1 MACHSRGS
9 IANEPNNSEVG
20 LTPKLADTTKVRIV
34 EEIILLLLDAEED
47 GHVAGVLAYPRN
59 MAIVGAV
66 LTELAL
72 ENRIDTDPEHLV
84 LTNPTPLDDELLDPV
99 LADIANEPS
108 THNTVYW
115 LARLAPRSEKIL
127 GQSLTR
133 LTAAGILKMD
143 VDGSYILT
151 NLVARAHIYPAAAH
165 FDLDAVHTRIMR
177 VLFTDE
183 IPSPRDTIIV
193 GLASVTGILE
203 QLLSREEMQQLQE
216 RIETVSRLDLIG
228 RTVVAAA
235 RELEPPESPAG
246 RRIRAVGEIP
256 MVPGLPLLGNSMQLM
271 SDLTGFLVRT
281 YRELGPIFRIRALG
295 RNKVVLAGT
304 DANLFMGRAGGQ
316 YLRTFEDWRGFNDT
330 ARALRLLVSVDGI
343 EHKHLRK
350 AMARGYSQK
359 AMDGRVQD
367 AVDIAR
373 RAIAEWPDNRPISLM
388 PAMQI
393 IIAEQVGQ
401 ILTGHS
407 TLDYFRDLKVFLR
420 TMLKVHLAH
429 QWPGFV
435 VRLPRFRRAH
445 ARLMELYAEVRS
457 SHDPSMRQDTEPDFI
472 DDMLELHR
480 VRPHLLPETDLPL
493 ALLGPYIA
501 GLETSASA
509 CAFMLYV
516 LLSNPDLHARVTAE
530 ADALFATGELTLSA
544 LRRLEVTHRVALETL
559 RLYPSA
565 PMLQRTVANSFEFAG
580 FNIPAGEQLWVA
592 TSVPHFLPELFPE
605 PERID
610 IDRFG
615 PERAEHRQPGA
626 YAPFGLGKHQCL
638 GRGFAELQI
647 AVTLATIAH
656 YTELALEH
664 PERPVKVTY
673 TPGAQPH
680 PSTKFRLVRHRR

>member
-1 MACHSRGS
+1 ML
-9 IANEPNNSEVG
+9 E
-20 LTPKLADTTKVRIV
+20 
-34 EEIILLLLDAEED
+34 AEE
-47 GHVAGVLAYPRN
+47 GSLLTALTRHPRD
-59 MAIVGAV
+59 MAIAGSV

-72 ENRIDTDPEHLV
+72 ENRIDTDPEQLV
-84 LTNPTPLDDELLDPV
+84 LADPAPLDDELLDPV
-99 LADIANEPS
+99 LTDIANESS
-108 THNTVYW
+108 TRDTAYW
-115 LARLAPRSEKIL
+115 IAQTAKRTNAIL
-127 GQSLTR
+127 HGALQR
-133 LTAAGILKMD
+133 MTAAGVLKLD
-143 VDGSYILT
+143 ADGSYSLAD
-151 NLVARAHIYPAAAH
+151 LVARARVYPAAAH

-177 VLFTDE
+177 TLFTDE
-183 IPSPRDTIIV
+183 IPAPRDSIIV

-203 QLLSREEMQQLQE
+203 RLLSLEEMQQLRE
-216 RIETVSRLDLIG
+216 RIETVARLDLIG
-228 RTVVAAA
+228 RTVIAAA
-235 RELEPPESPAG
+235 RDHEPPEPPVS

-256 MVPGLPLLGNSMQLM
+256 VAPGLPLLGNSMQLM

-281 YRELGPIFRIRALG
+281 HRELGPVFRIRTPG

-316 YLRTFEDWRGFNDT
+316 HLRTFEDWRGFNDT
-330 ARALRLLVSVDGI
+330 ARALRLLVSMDGI
-343 EHKHLRK
+343 EHTHLRK

-373 RAIAEWPDNRPISLM
+373 RAIAEWPDHRAISLM

-407 TLDYFRDLKVFLR
+407 TLGYFQDLRIFLR
-420 TMLKVHLAH
+420 TMLKVHLAR
-429 QWPGFV
+429 QWPGCV
-435 VRLPRFRRAH
+435 MHLPRFRRAH

-457 SHDPSMRQDTEPDFI
+457 SHDPALRQDVEPDFI

-580 FNIPAGEQLWVA
+580 FHIPAGEQLWVA

-664 PERPVKVTY
+664 PERPVKVAY